1 MGGLAGSSLE
11 RGLEA
16 AVRRDRVAVAATLV
30 VLVAL
35 AWVYLWRDAATMSA
49 MDAMEGMEGMSAM
62 SMGASPWRDAALMFV
77 MWSVMMVGMM
87 LPSAAPA
94 ILLYTAMV
102 RRNRERGSVLP
113 AAWTFAAGYLA
124 VWTGF
129 SGAATAL
136 QLALERAALLAPMA
150 AASRPLAAGL
160 LIVAGIYQWLPL
172 KEACLRHCRNPM
184 EFMLTNWRGGAAGPF
199 RMGAGHG
206 LYCLGCCWALMLL
219 LFVAGVMNLLWVA
232 LIAVYVLLEKL
243 VPGGRWMSRVA
254 GAAMMLAGGWL
265 ALS

>member
-16 AVRRDRVAVAATLV
+16 AVRRDRMAVAATLV

-49 MDAMEGMEGMSAM
+49 MDAMEGMEGMGAM
-62 SMGASPWRDAALMFV
+62 SMDSSPWRDAALMFA

-129 SGAATAL
+129 SGVATAL

-160 LIVAGIYQWLPL
+160 LVVAGLYQWLPL

-184 EFMLTNWRGGAAGPF
+184 EFMLTNWRGGKAGPF
-199 RMGAGHG
+199 RMGAEHG
-206 LYCLGCCWALMLL
+206 FYCLGCCWALMLL

-243 VPGGRWMSRVA
+243 VPGGRWLSRVA

-265 ALS
+265 ALG